1 MRAVVRLRR
10 VRRRILRRVE
20 IFFWFAAIL
29 LLGLY
34 GLVYLD
40 RTVFQSYQSWAFDR
54 KLENKPA
61 SVLEFLPHAL
71 RGEHSRRRSSDPPE
85 AFARPAPAVSSA
97 LPQGALIGRIEIP
110 SVGIEAMVVNGT
122 TDSYLSRAVGHIEG
136 TALPGSPGNVGL
148 AGHRDTFF
156 RGLKSIRQGDVIV
169 VRTLEGSHRYVV
181 DGLSIVGP
189 LDVQVLAAS
198 SARTLTLV
206 TCYPFNYVGSAPRRF
221 IVSAREVASTEATP
235 PPRGS

>member
-1 MRAVVRLRR
+1 MRAIIRLRR
-10 VRRRILRRVE
+10 VRRRWIRGLE
-20 IFFWFAAIL
+20 KFFWFAAIL

-40 RTVFQSYQSWAFDR
+40 RTIFQSYQSWAFDR

-61 SVLEFLPHAL
+61 PLLEFLPQAL
-71 RGEHSRRRSSDPPE
+71 RGAHSARRSSDPPE
-85 AFARPAPAVSSA
+85 VFARRPLPGRSA
-97 LPQGALIGRIEIP
+97 LPQGALVGRIEIP
-110 SVGIEAMVVNGT
+110 SVGVEAMVINGT
-122 TDSYLSRAVGHIEG
+122 DDSYLSRAVGHIEG
-136 TALPGSPGNVGL
+136 TPLPGSPGNVGL

-156 RGLKSIRQGDVIV
+156 RGLKSIRKGDVIV
-169 VRTLEGSHRYVV
+169 IRTLDGSYRYVV

-189 LDVQVLAAS
+189 GDTEVLAAS
-198 SARTLTLV
+198 AGRSLTLV

-221 IVSAREVASTEATP
+221 IVSAREVDPPASTP